1 MSEHK
6 KKIEAVFLDRDGT
19 IGGDD
24 TIHYPGSF
32 ELYPNSQEIINYL
45 KTMGIKILSFTNQPG
60 IAKGKATI
68 QEFIDEL
75 LGFGFDEVFICP
87 HSHTEG
93 CKCRKP
99 GTEMLMEGAKKHSLN
114 LENCV
119 VIGDRWSDMVAAAK
133 VNCIK
138 ILVTTGAGQ
147 SSLTEHFEKIKD
159 LNIEY
164 VAKDLEDA
172 AAWLNQQF
180 DRNS

>member
-93 CKCRKP
+93 CKCEKAR
-99 GTEMLMEGAKKHSLN
+99 
-114 LENCV
+114 
-119 VIGDRWSDMVAAAK
+119 DRDAHGRSEK
-133 VNCIK
+133 
-138 ILVTTGAGQ
+138 T
-147 SSLTEHFEKIKD
+147 LT
-159 LNIEY
+159 
-164 VAKDLEDA
+164 
-172 AAWLNQQF
+172 
-180 DRNS
+180 